1 MLRHQLTG
9 KFFVGCPC
17 ADLLWGMQMKKILWT
32 TVVRFVISFIITY
45 WYIITVM
52 FGFILFSRYNRLTAV
67 PRSLSK
73 CINLDEFNVEGNQI
87 SQLPEGLLSSLSNL
101 SSLTLSR
108 NAFNSYP
115 VGGPS
120 QFTNVH
126 AINLEH
132 NLVDKI
138 PYGIFSRAKYLTKL
152 NMNYNVLTSLPL
164 GM

>member
-1 MLRHQLTG
+1 MLTPSMYC
-9 KFFVGCPC
+9 VY
-17 ADLLWGMQMKKILWT
+17 D
-32 TVVRFVISFIITY
+32 ISFIDVSIDMISTCL
-45 WYIITVM
+45 IM
-52 FGFILFSRYNRLTAV
+52 FDCLFRYNQLTAV

-73 CINLDEFNVEGNQI
+73 CINLDEFNVESNKI

-108 NAFNSYP
+108 NSFNSYP

-126 AINLEH
+126 SINLEH
-132 NLVDKI
+132 NKVDKI

-152 NMNYNVLTSLPL
+152 NMNYNKLTSLPL
-164 GM
+164 GKISLSCLVKGVVSC

>member
-1 MLRHQLTG
+1 M
-9 KFFVGCPC
+9 
-17 ADLLWGMQMKKILWT
+17 
-32 TVVRFVISFIITY
+32 
-45 WYIITVM
+45 
-52 FGFILFSRYNRLTAV
+52 TAV

-73 CINLDEFNVEGNQI
+73 CIHLDEFNVEGNQI

-126 AINLEH
+126 SINLEH
-132 NLVDKI
+132 NQVDRI
-138 PYGIFSRAKYLTKL
+138 PYGIFSRARHLTKL
-152 NMNYNVLTSLPL
+152 NMNYNGLTSLPL
-164 GM
+164 GMCHLCYRASSLLLEIGYSRNIFTCLISGILWSKQFVIIVNIF